1 MPKLLSK
8 IIHKTKSCKT
18 TQKDL
23 LNPISNK
30 VTDEQNYKLTEK
42 IQLSEIKDAI
52 RAMENGKSPGIEGI
66 PIEFYKEFLET
77 IISIYKK
84 LSTKHYLITKKY
96 QKRGT
101 KQ

>member
-42 IQLSEIKDAI
+42 IQLSEIKDVI
-52 RAMENGKSPGIEGI
+52 RAMENGKSPGIDGM
-66 PIEFYKEFLET
+66 PIEFYKESLET
-77 IISIYKK
+77 IISH
-84 LSTKHYLITKKY
+84 L
-96 QKRGT
+96 QKT
-101 KQ
+101 FNKTLFDNQKIPKTWN